1 MSTHAAVVA
10 VATRAPLEI
19 HQVPTVPPSDGEVRI
34 RVEWTASTPLD
45 LHQADGGLLV
55 KHPQVLG
62 DGIAGTVVEVGPGV
76 KRLRVNDKVFGFT
89 WRSQQEKAH
98 QIYATALENLFG
110 FLPDGI
116 TMQEAV
122 TLPNN
127 FVTAYHTLVTDL
139 GLPLPW
145 PKPSEYPPQHAED
158 PILIWGGSS
167 SVGQFTLQ
175 ILKYFGY
182 RNLLAT
188 ASPKHH
194 KLLRFYGAT
203 QVFDYNDLDVMK
215 AILVSST
222 RSAEPA
228 IPFILDC
235 IGSRDGS
242 VRPIARIAQSGAKVA
257 VLLPVIIRDATE
269 TEAPEYTFDVPGSA
283 EWRDGV
289 EAIGVRTHFYLDVRS
304 TLTLHYRMLSAN
316 HCACRIS
323 STLSICSRL
332 SCRQCWRRA
341 SSSRTSS
348 V

>member
-1 MSTHAAVVA
+1 MSTHAAVVT
-10 VATRAPLEI
+10 VATRAPLQT
-19 HQVPTVPPSDGEVRI
+19 HQVPTVAPSDGEVRI

-62 DGIAGTVVEVGPGV
+62 DGIAGTIVEVGPGV
-76 KRLRVNDKVFGFT
+76 KRLRVDEKVFGFT

-98 QIYATALENLFG
+98 QIYATAPENL
-110 FLPDGI
+110 LAVMPDGF

-139 GLPLPW
+139 GLTLPW
-145 PKPSEYPPQHAED
+145 PKPSDHRPERAED

-167 SVGQFTLQ
+167 SAGQFALQ
-175 ILKYFGY
+175 VLKYFGY

-188 ASPKHH
+188 ASPRHH
-194 KLLRFYGAT
+194 DFLRSYGAA
-203 QVFDYNDLDVMK
+203 QIFDYNDPDVAK
-215 AILVSST
+215 AILSSGK
-222 RSAEPA
+222 RSTEPA

-242 VRPIARIAQSGAKVA
+242 VRPIARITQSGAKVA

-269 TEAPEYTFDVPGSA
+269 TEAPEYTFDVLASA
-283 EWRDGV
+283 EWANGV
-289 EAIGVRTHFYLDVRS
+289 EAIGVRTHFYLDVS
-304 TLTLHYRMLSAN
+304 FSL
-316 HCACRIS
+316 
-323 STLSICSRL
+323 
-332 SCRQCWRRA
+332 A
-341 SSSRTSS
+341 SKS
-348 V
+348 